1 MTTPRE
7 VLDKIKPSLR
17 RSNET
22 NSISSNSKK
31 PKAEEGNQTK
41 PAKKEDCVFDVTSF
55 NFQKVVLDS
64 PVPVILGILC
74 INIIHYTIVY
84 LIIQSII
91 I

>member
-1 MTTPRE
+1 MSTPRE

-22 NSISSNSKK
+22 NSKSSNAKK
-31 PKAEEGNQTK
+31 TKSSEGENLTK

-74 INIIHYTIVY
+74 VYII
-84 LIIQSII
+84 
-91 I
+91 